1 MYPKESTSTK
11 VQTLHNMCFA
21 NCLLNFLKCCSTLD
35 FVNFKSIC
43 DHTRDL
49 RKETVVPYT
58 STCIKSEVLSTNFV
72 SVHKKFIYSTIQ
84 HISQSVSGQFLIAKI
99 QLYKSLCVSVAK
111 LKIFPEVSHGYP
123 RLLIQSCHTSLH
135 FRKKAPFGLS

>member
-1 MYPKESTSTK
+1 MNKRFNSRWVKSK
-11 VQTLHNMCFA
+11 K
-21 NCLLNFLKCCSTLD
+21 LKL
-35 FVNFKSIC
+35 I
-43 DHTRDL
+43 L
-49 RKETVVPYT
+49 
-58 STCIKSEVLSTNFV
+58 
-72 SVHKKFIYSTIQ
+72 FIRNSYIQ
-84 HISQSVSGQFLIAKI
+84 HISQSVSGQFLIAKM